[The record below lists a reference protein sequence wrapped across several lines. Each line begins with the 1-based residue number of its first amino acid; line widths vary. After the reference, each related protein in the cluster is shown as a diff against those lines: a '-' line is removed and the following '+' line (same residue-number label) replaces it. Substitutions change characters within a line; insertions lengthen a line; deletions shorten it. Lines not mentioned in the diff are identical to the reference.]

1 MQTNNSKIDRIGNVL
16 KVGWFLA
23 KRQIKGS
30 NRSTTLLIVFIMM
43 LTFLN
48 LVVISGVLI
57 GLIEGGNIA
66 NKEQYT
72 GDVLVKTIAGEKDI
86 ENTYEFTNT
95 LRKMPEV
102 SDISVRYIENGQVE
116 ANYKTRR
123 DFDVLRDTAGT
134 QVTGINIAEENKLS
148 NLSKYVV
155 EGEFLKEGESGY
167 VLLGANLLLRYSSDF
182 GDAFASLDG
191 VYPGDEVKIKVGE
204 NTKTFIVK
212 GIVDSKVG
220 EVSLR
225 AFLTEEDF
233 WRLVD
238 RPIVNANEIAI
249 RLNPNTILT
258 DADVKN
264 NLIRAGFEN
273 DGKIQTAKEAIPEFL
288 NQIRLAFGLLGNVI
302 GLIGIVVASI
312 TIFIVIFIN
321 AVTRRKY
328 IGIMKGIGIS
338 EKAIEVSYVFQSI
351 FYAIL
356 GGLLGLAITYG
367 ALVPL
372 FLAHPL
378 DFPFSDGILVA
389 PISGTMFKF
398 FLLLFVTL
406 IAGYIPARMIVK
418 KNTLDSILGR

>member
-1 MQTNNSKIDRIGNVL
+1 MKNSKQNRKNDINIDNKTNRLGNIL

-30 NRSTTLLIVFIMM
+30 NKSTTLLIVFIMM

-86 ENTYEFTNT
+86 GNTYEFTNT

-123 DFDVLRDTAGT
+123 DFNVLRDTAGT
-134 QVTGINIAEENKLS
+134 QVTGINIDEENKLS

-212 GIVDSKVG
+212 GI
-220 EVSLR
+220 
-225 AFLTEEDF
+225 
-233 WRLVD
+233 
-238 RPIVNANEIAI
+238 N
-249 RLNPNTILT
+249 
-258 DADVKN
+258 
-264 NLIRAGFEN
+264 
-273 DGKIQTAKEAIPEFL
+273 
-288 NQIRLAFGLLGNVI
+288 
-302 GLIGIVVASI
+302 
-312 TIFIVIFIN
+312 
-321 AVTRRKY
+321 
-328 IGIMKGIGIS
+328 
-338 EKAIEVSYVFQSI
+338 
-351 FYAIL
+351 
-356 GGLLGLAITYG
+356 
-367 ALVPL
+367 
-372 FLAHPL
+372 
-378 DFPFSDGILVA
+378 
-389 PISGTMFKF
+389 
-398 FLLLFVTL
+398 
-406 IAGYIPARMIVK
+406 
-418 KNTLDSILGR
+418 